1 MNETPNQ
8 PVAHNTKWDYALIGI
23 IAPLLLSFV
32 IPFLRSGNGAPGAK
46 HFTDQYENW
55 EMVLADSVYLFV
67 FTGILFSLGIYVFKR
82 LNRES
87 TLIGLL
93 IGLLLTGG
101 AYFLFLQNEI
111 LGLQG
116 MGIFEGNGVMYGIVF
131 LFYGWMLLFR
141 VLSLSKWDLDTRG
154 IAIVGVLMAMAI
166 ALGRV
171 GITTPIVRI
180 TFSFLPTAL
189 IGILFGP
196 WVAGVAAALGDILGF
211 IIGGG
216 VGGFFPGFTLSAF
229 LGGVSYGVFLHKKKV
244 TKKRVL
250 MAVAFNTLFVNLTL
264 NTLWLYILTQ
274 NPLAVL
280 LPPRLLQNAVMSVVR
295 FLSIWF
301 IANNK
306 QLRRVYMKYST
317 AKS

>member
-1 MNETPNQ
+1 MNEIPNR
-8 PVAHNTKWDYALIGI
+8 PTESNPKWDYALIGI
-23 IAPLLLSFV
+23 IAPLLLSLV
-32 IPFLRSGNGAPGAK
+32 IPFLRAGNGTNGA
-46 HFTDQYENW
+46 HYFVDQYENW
-55 EMVLADSVYLFV
+55 KMVLMDSVYLFV
-67 FTGILFSLGIYVFKR
+67 FTGILLSMVIYVYRR
-82 LNRES
+82 LKRES
-87 TLIGLL
+87 VL
-93 IGLLLTGG
+93 IGLLLGFLLTGA

-111 LGLQG
+111 LGLEG
-116 MGIFEGNGVMYGIVF
+116 MFSGNGIIYGIVF
-131 LFYGWMLLFR
+131 LFYGWMLLYR
-141 VLSLSKWDLDTRG
+141 ALSLSKWDLDTRG
-154 IAIVGVLMAMAI
+154 IAIVGILMAMSI
-166 ALGRV
+166 ALGRI
-171 GITTPIVRI
+171 GITTPVVRI

-196 WVAGVAAALGDILGF
+196 WVAGVAAALGDILSF

-264 NTLWLYILTQ
+264 NTLWIYILTQ
-274 NPLAVL
+274 NPIAVI
-280 LPPRLLQNAVMSVVR
+280 LPPRLIQNAVMSLVR

-301 IANNK
+301 ISSNK

-317 AKS
+317 AKF

>member
-1 MNETPNQ
+1 MTETSNQ
-8 PVAHNTKWDYALIGI
+8 TTSNRTKWDYALIGI
-23 IAPLLLSFV
+23 IAPLLLSFAV
-32 IPFLRSGNGAPGAK
+32 PFLRSGNGTNGA
-46 HFTDQYENW
+46 HFFTDQYENW

-67 FTGILFSLGIYVFKR
+67 FTGIPFSLGIYVYKR
-82 LNRES
+82 LTRES

-93 IGLLLTGG
+93 IGFLLTGA

-116 MGIFEGNGVMYGIVF
+116 IFGGNGILYGIAF

-141 VLSLSKWDLDTRG
+141 ALRLSKWGLDTRG
-154 IAIVGVLMAMAI
+154 IAIVGILMAMTI
-166 ALGRV
+166 ALGRI
-171 GITTPIVRI
+171 GITTPILRI
-180 TFSFLPTAL
+180 TFSFLPNAL

-196 WVAGVAAALGDILGF
+196 WVGGVAAALSDVLGF

-229 LGGVSYGVFLHKKKV
+229 LSGLAYGVFLHKKKV
-244 TKKRVL
+244 TKKRVF

-274 NPLAVL
+274 NPIAVI
-280 LPPRLLQNAVMSVVR
+280 LPPRLVQNAIMSVVR

-306 QLRRVYMKYST
+306 QLRKVYMKYST
-317 AKS
+317 AKT

>member
-1 MNETPNQ
+1 MNETPNK
-8 PVAHNTKWDYALIGI
+8 PVGHNTQWDYALIGI
-23 IAPLLLSFV
+23 IAPLLLSIV
-32 IPFLRSGNGAPGAK
+32 IPFMRSGNGTSGA
-46 HFTDQYENW
+46 HFFADQYENW
-55 EMVLADSVYLFV
+55 EMVLADSVYIFV
-67 FTGILFSLGIYVFKR
+67 FTGILFSLGIYVYRR
-82 LNRES
+82 LQRES
-87 TLIGLL
+87 VLISLL
-93 IGLLLTGG
+93 IGFLLTGA

-111 LGLQG
+111 LGLEG
-116 MGIFEGNGVMYGIVF
+116 MFSGSGIIYGIVF
-131 LFYGWMLLFR
+131 LFYGWMLLYR
-141 VLSLSKWDLDTRG
+141 ALSLSKWDLDTRG
-154 IAIVGVLMAMAI
+154 IAIVGILMAMSI

-196 WVAGVAAALGDILGF
+196 WVAGVAAALGDLLGF

-274 NPLAVL
+274 NPIAVL

-301 IANNK
+301 IASNK

>member
-1 MNETPNQ
+1 MNETLNKSVERKLP
-8 PVAHNTKWDYALIGI
+8 WDYALIGV
-23 IAPLLLSFV
+23 IAPLLLSLV
-32 IPFLRSGNGAPGAK
+32 IPFLRSRNGTNGAHYFAG
-46 HFTDQYENW
+46 QYENW
-55 EMVLADSVYLFV
+55 EMVLADGFYLFL
-67 FTGILFSLGIYVFKR
+67 FTGILFSLSLYVYRR
-82 LNRES
+82 LKRES

-93 IGLLLTGG
+93 IGFLLTGA
-101 AYFLFLQNEI
+101 AYFLFLQNELLEI
-111 LGLQG
+111 Q
-116 MGIFEGNGVMYGIVF
+116 GIFGGNGVLYGIAF

-141 VLSLSKWDLDTRG
+141 MLSLSKWELDTKG
-154 IAIVGVLMAMAI
+154 IAIVGILMAMSI

-171 GITTPIVRI
+171 GVTTPVVRI

-189 IGILFGP
+189 IGLLFGP
-196 WVAGVAAALGDILGF
+196 WVGGVAAALSDILGF

-229 LGGVSYGVFLHKKKV
+229 LGGLSYGVFLHKKKV
-244 TKKRVL
+244 TKKRVF

-264 NTLWLYILTQ
+264 NTLWIYILTQ
-274 NPLAVL
+274 NPLAVI
-280 LPPRLLQNAVMSVVR
+280 LPPRLIQNAVMSVVR

-306 QLRRVYMKYST
+306 QLRKVYMKYST

>member
-1 MNETPNQ
+1 MTETTNKPIERKVQ
-8 PVAHNTKWDYALIGI
+8 WDYALIGL
-23 IAPLLLSFV
+23 IAPLLLSLV
-32 IPFLRSGNGAPGAK
+32 IPFLRSRNGTLGAQY
-46 HFTDQYENW
+46 FLDQYENW
-55 EMVLADSVYLFV
+55 EMVLTDSVYLFI
-67 FTGILFSLGIYVFKR
+67 FTGILFLLGLHVYRHFKK
-82 LNRES
+82 ES
-87 TLIGLL
+87 TLIALL
-93 IGLLLTGG
+93 VGFLFTGS
-101 AYFLFLQNEI
+101 AYFLFLQNQ
-111 LGLQG
+111 LLDLQ
-116 MGIFEGNGVMYGIVF
+116 GIFEGNGVLYGIAF

-141 VLSLSKWDLDTRG
+141 VLSLSKWELGTKG
-154 IAIVGVLMAMAI
+154 IAIVGVLMAMSIAI
-166 ALGRV
+166 GRL
-171 GITTPIVRI
+171 GITTPVVRI

-196 WVAGVAAALGDILGF
+196 WVGGVAAALGDILGF

-229 LGGVSYGVFLHKKKV
+229 LSGLSYGIFLHKKKI
-244 TKKRVL
+244 TKKRVF

-264 NTLWLYILTQ
+264 NTIWIYILTQ
-274 NPLAVL
+274 NPIAVI